1 MNHATQELQRLL
13 ELYAITVHDS
23 EPVPIVKMF
32 TDGSTRSY
40 WKARIFWWR
49 TTKRERMIVKILKAP
64 VTLSSIVRAYM
75 LNLSVDLNVTS
86 THDSCSVSSTKY
98 WKSSK
103 LF

>member
-1 MNHATQELQRLL
+1 
-13 ELYAITVHDS
+13 
-23 EPVPIVKMF
+23 
-32 TDGSTRSY
+32 
-40 WKARIFWWR
+40 
-49 TTKRERMIVKILKAP
+49 MIVKILKAP